1 MSCWKKKKKLTPS
14 FIRIIYWWSSCQVP
28 SLPTYKK
35 AYLNLIFF
43 FFFDFISR
51 IITVQPN
58 LCERYLCSNRSINIS
73 TLVLWFSSF
82 FAFLSFFFNF
92 FFSETCQ
99 PSQSSAARKF
109 RYRTREGVDMP
120 RANYWMKNPGNVRII
135 TKQLPNCPR
144 IISMMSRR
152 KKKIN
157 QISYW

>member
-1 MSCWKKKKKLTPS
+1 MSCWKKKKITPS

-35 AYLNLIFF
+35 AYLNLIFI
-43 FFFDFISR
+43 FDFISR

-92 FFSETCQ
+92 FFRKRVSLVKVVQHVNFVTGRGKGWTCLEQ
-99 PSQSSAARKF
+99 TIEWKTQVMYVLLQNNSQ
-109 RYRTREGVDMP
+109 TVRELYLWCHDEKMFGLLGLFSV
-120 RANYWMKNPGNVRII
+120 
-135 TKQLPNCPR
+135 
-144 IISMMSRR
+144 
-152 KKKIN
+152 
-157 QISYW
+157 